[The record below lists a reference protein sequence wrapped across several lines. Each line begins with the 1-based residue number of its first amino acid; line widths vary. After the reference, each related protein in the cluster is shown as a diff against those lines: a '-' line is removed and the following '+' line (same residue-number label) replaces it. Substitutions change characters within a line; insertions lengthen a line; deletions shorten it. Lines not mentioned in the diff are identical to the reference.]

1 MTDET
6 NEAMSAAK
14 ARIGRVLKEKWT
26 LDGLLGVGGMAA
38 VYAGT
43 HRNKRRGAVKILHSE
58 LSADPI
64 MRKRFLREGYVAN
77 SVGHRG
83 AVEVYDDDV
92 AEDGSAFL
100 VMELLEG
107 ETLEARWARKG
118 SKLPPLEVLA
128 LMDQLLDTLAEA
140 HARDIVHRDL
150 KPENLFLT
158 SDGVVKVLDFGIA
171 RLRETGQ
178 ASAATQTGNA
188 MGTPAFMAPEQAR
201 GRWDEVNG
209 RTDLWAVG
217 ASMFTLLTGVYVH
230 GTGTVNEIL
239 ARAITQPTPPI
250 ASVDPS
256 LDPQLAA
263 FVDKALA
270 YEKSQRFADAGE
282 MQAELRVL
290 YHRLVGDAEMRAAQ
304 PPLAGG
310 ATEAAVP
317 VGEVFDPASVPLRN
331 QATAGESD
339 GVRAGSNATLTT
351 GRGVATTGSANF
363 ALSRKKWVPLAAAG
377 TAISLFGFALHARRG
392 TSADPPTAAVAA
404 AAPSNSMSTKTA
416 PAAAPVVVPTDTLA
430 PTTPT
435 AVDVTSLPVLGKQ
448 AQPSAAEKANGPKDG
463 VSTSKLDGAFPAA
476 ARGPEKAPSVVQKA
490 PPLTPARTAPAE
502 LFRKRR

>member
-43 HRNKRRGAVKILHSE
+43 HRNKRRGAVKILHPE
-58 LSADPI
+58 LSADPT
-64 MRKRFLREGYVAN
+64 MRQRFLREGYVAN

-118 SKLPPLEVLA
+118 GKLPPLEVLA
-128 LMDQLLDTLAEA
+128 LVDQLLDTLAEA
-140 HARDIVHRDL
+140 HAKDIVHRDL

-171 RLRETGQ
+171 RLRETGK
-178 ASAATQTGNA
+178 ASAAATQTGKA

-201 GRWDEVNG
+201 GRWDEVDR

-217 ASMFTLLTGVYVH
+217 ASMFTLLTGFYVH

-239 ARAITQPTPPI
+239 ARAITHPTPPI

-270 YEKSQRFADAGE
+270 YEKSQRFADARE

-290 YHRLVGDAEMRAAQ
+290 YHRLVGAAEVCAVQ
-304 PPLAGG
+304 PSLADG
-310 ATEAAVP
+310 ATETTAP
-317 VGEVFDPASVPLRN
+317 VGYVFDPASVQLKN
-331 QATAGESD
+331 QSIADESD
-339 GVRAGSNATLTT
+339 ALRAGANATLTT
-351 GRGVATTGSANF
+351 GRGVATTGSASL

-377 TAISLFGFALHARRG
+377 AAISLIGFVLHARSG
-392 TSADPPTAAVAA
+392 ASADPPTTA
-404 AAPSNSMSTKTA
+404 AAPSTSTPPRTA
-416 PAAAPVVVPTDTLA
+416 PSASPVVVPTDPVA
-430 PTTPT
+430 ATTPP
-435 AVDVTSLPVLGKQ
+435 AVDIDSLPT
-448 AQPSAAEKANGPKDG
+448 EKTNAPKDG
-463 VSTSKLDGAFPAA
+463 ATAIKLDGAAPAA
-476 ARGPEKAPSVVQKA
+476 ARGPEKAPGVVPAA
-490 PPLTPARTAPAE
+490 PTLTPPRRAPAE